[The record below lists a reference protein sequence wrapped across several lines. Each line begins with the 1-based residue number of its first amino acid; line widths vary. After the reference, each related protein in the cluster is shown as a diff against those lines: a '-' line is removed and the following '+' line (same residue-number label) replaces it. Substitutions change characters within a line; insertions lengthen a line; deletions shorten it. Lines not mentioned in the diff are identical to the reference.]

1 MAKNFP
7 FFKFVATE
15 WLTGDIVFE
24 PLEVQ
29 GLFINICAL
38 YWQRDGDLTLAD
50 CSKRYA
56 NASDSLTKLTDRF
69 ILVNDGKI
77 LIKFLDEQ
85 LIEAS
90 HKSKTNA
97 ENGKL
102 GGLAKKGKSTKRIAK
117 NSERLPKR
125 SKEEEEKEKEL
136 NKKKK
141 EEEFKTKVLSFS
153 NYDLKLLED
162 FFRYWSEKDQR
173 GKMRFEKEKVF
184 EVSKRLVTWHK
195 NSIKFNDNGKKDE
208 QPTRTYKL
216 LS

>member
-141 EEEFKTKVLSFS
+141 EEEFKTNVFSFS
-153 NYDLKLLED
+153 NYDSKLLEE
-162 FFRYWSEKDQR
+162 FIRYWTESDTK
-173 GKMRFEKEKVF
+173 GKMRFEKQEVF
-184 EVSKRLVTWHK
+184 EIGKRLVTWKK
-195 NSIKFNDNGKKDE
+195 NSEKFNDNGKKDE
-208 QPTRTYKL
+208 QPARTYKL